1 MPPVEPARDAI
12 EGGPMQSQLVCR
24 PEHDLPVGVLRV
36 SGTLDLVTAPALEQA
51 VRRSLSAQPE
61 AVLIDAAALEIG
73 DPLALDVLAEVV
85 CQTAEWPAVP
95 IVLCGAG
102 DETAQAVAAW
112 PDCAVVTLAD
122 SCERALAEAAP
133 EPEPRRIRVR
143 LRPVPD
149 ACRQVRQLVTQACTS
164 WQRGELAATAALVAT
179 ELVANVVRHAHTTM
193 EFTVGLRDGRMCMA
207 VRDGS
212 RRLPRPVEPGVT
224 DAGGRGLRLVRE
236 LTESWGVLPVF
247 DGKVVWTQ
255 LAASPSG

>member
-1 MPPVEPARDAI
+1 MTN
-12 EGGPMQSQLVCR
+12 QLVCR
-24 PEHDLPVGVLRV
+24 PELDLPVALLRV
-36 SGTLDLVTAPALEQA
+36 SGVLDLETGDALRHA
-51 VRRSLSAQPE
+51 VARSLSVQPE
-61 AVLIDAAALEIG
+61 ALLVDVSALEIR
-73 DPLALDVLAEVV
+73 DPLALRALSDVV

-102 DETAQAVAAW
+102 AATA
-112 PDCAVVTLAD
+112 
-122 SCERALAEAAP
+122 RALAESPECADLSFADDCDKALAEVGD

-149 ACRQVRQLVTQACTS
+149 ACRQVRQLVDHAC
-164 WQRGELAATAALVAT
+164 AAWHRREVASIAALVAT

-193 EFTVGLRDGRMCMA
+193 EFTVGLRDGRMWLT

-212 RRLPRPVEPGVT
+212 RRLPRPADPGVR

-236 LTESWGVLPVF
+236 LTDSWGVLPVS

-255 LAASPSG
+255 LEAT